1 MPTHRRQLNAT
12 TEPAGAPAW
21 FRYGVIAA
29 AAIIMCSCRTSQ
41 PTYRI
46 AASDANEP
54 AAAVVRMQSPD
65 DAPPQSFAPPAR
77 IPSHLTAEQVAGA
90 TQLPP
95 GFHAETCHAGCCA
108 CCSNGPE
115 RGPNDE
121 YLCDGGDYGQA
132 AGVRADWSITGLEA
146 EDTIAH
152 YDTVDGRTVVT
163 PSNKVCLY
171 APRFAAVRQVI
182 DLREYANAA
191 GPEGAIQQVAPVRV
205 DERDVIVAATASL
218 EPNIHRGKLPPS
230 LLGERLHPGELAR
243 DRRLGAVIGTLA
255 PYADVQVVRTGEVI
269 GVDVAKIARSSLAA
283 ITWAGD
289 QAAQVLID
297 NRQAVA
303 LVNVQTP
310 GTIYHRLEPNNPKLR
325 LIKLAS
331 KCTAQ
336 PGEEVE
342 FTLRFDNVGD
352 RVVGNVTIVDHLTT
366 RLEYVPDSQKST
378 VEANFSTQT
387 PADGGSLTLR
397 WEITEPLQPGE
408 GGVLQFRCKVR

>member
-1 MPTHRRQLNAT
+1 MTHQRRPSAAT
-12 TEPAGAPAW
+12 VEPVGAPAW

-29 AAIIMCSCRTSQ
+29 AAIIMCSCRTAK
-41 PTYRI
+41 PEYRV
-46 AASDANEP
+46 AAHEP
-54 AAAVVRMQSPD
+54 AAAVVRLQSPD
-65 DAPPQSFAPPAR
+65 AAPSQSFTPPAR
-77 IPSHLTAEQVAGA
+77 IPSHLTAGQIARA
-90 TQLPP
+90 TSLPP
-95 GFHAETCHAGCCA
+95 GFRPAACHAGCCA
-108 CCSNGPE
+108 CCSNGPA
-115 RGPNDE
+115 RGPDDE
-121 YLCDGGDYGQA
+121 YLCDGGDYGLP
-132 AGVRADWSITGLEA
+132 AGVRADWSIVGLES

-152 YDTVDGRTVVT
+152 YDTVDGRTIVT
-163 PSNKVCLY
+163 PSNKVCIY

-191 GPEGAIQQVAPVRV
+191 GPEGAIQKVAPVRV
-205 DERDVIVAATASL
+205 DERDVIVAATATL
-218 EPNIHRGKLPPS
+218 EPTINRRKLPPS

-269 GVDVAKIARSSLAA
+269 GVDIAKIARSSLAA

-297 NRQAVA
+297 NQQAVA

-310 GTIYHRLEPNNPKLR
+310 GTIYHRLEPNHPKLR

-331 KCTAQ
+331 TCTAQ

-352 RVVGNVTIVDHLTT
+352 RVIGNVTIVDHLTT

-378 VEANFSTQT
+378 AEANFSTQSNE
-387 PADGGSLTLR
+387 GGSLTLR
-397 WEITEPLQPGE
+397 WEIVAPVQPGD
-408 GGVLQFRCKVR
+408 GGVLQFHCKVR